1 MKTGA
6 SLVSEPISKYRSNPE
21 FDARLIRAI
30 REYADKNGCAPT
42 TKTAGA
48 DILQIQAK
56 VSRAFFMA
64 ARKRSDEIN
73 FRILNRIILKFL
85 NVWEN
90 FGESVF
96 QEHLEF
102 ELSYLAKNGLRTEYK
117 HELDFINRDEG
128 LPPVSEYLVS
138 PSNLSSDLLFAVFD
152 DALMK
157 PVWDKCGDVRLSE
170 HGCYVMPAQDNELI
184 RFRVNTMF
192 LDVATQTKRLECA
205 NNITMNYLMLRAV
218 ALQDGTLRLEHDICV
233 AGGITK
239 ENLIATAKRFVQ
251 APMAAIK
258 EFASGLVI

>member
-1 MKTGA
+1 MST
-6 SLVSEPISKYRSNPE
+6 SSVPLYRPNPE
-21 FDARLIRAI
+21 FDARMIRAI
-30 REYADKNGCAPT
+30 REYADKNACAPT
-42 TKTAGA
+42 TKTSGA

-56 VSRAFFMA
+56 VSRAFFIA
-64 ARKRSDEIN
+64 ARKRNEEIN

-96 QEHLEF
+96 QEHFDF
-102 ELSYLAKNGLRTEYK
+102 ELSFLTKNGLRAEFK
-117 HELDFINRDEG
+117 QELSFFNSEEK
-128 LPPVSEYLVS
+128 LPQVSGELVS
-138 PSNLSSDLLFAVFD
+138 SNNLTSDLLFSIFD

-170 HGCYVMPAQDNELI
+170 HGCYVLPTQDKELI

-205 NNITMNYLMLRAV
+205 NNITMNYLMLRAT
-218 ALQDGTLRLEHDICV
+218 AMQDGALRLEHDICV

-239 ENLIATAKRFVQ
+239 ENLVATAKRFVP